1 MKKFF
6 TLVLLAL
13 SFGVFAAAFDAANA
27 VGQLKSTGMKLK
39 FGKNETTGFYV
50 ICRETVQI
58 QNGNLPEA
66 QERAKMMA
74 RVSIA
79 EFVSGAHIQLKS
91 NSTETTKAA
100 IINDQ
105 ESFES
110 VELLRK
116 CVQKDVK
123 QVQRGITICAME
135 KKDDNLTVYCLLV
148 EKIVNAARQMADAV
162 KELGPDTVQVSGVA
176 YFGGNISLETAE
188 KSALAEAQREAIAQ
202 VMGISI
208 TSSSASQTVS
218 SEAID
223 NDGKETF
230 NCDDSFKAKV
240 FSSTAGFI
248 ETSRIV
254 DKNVTPPA
262 VMVTIVAKVARDKL
276 MDDYRSYLESMGN
289 PGFCVRSNDRDMLEL
304 YSGFFASL
312 GLRMVDNLY
321 DAAYIIDVTCR
332 FINENGKLYA
342 AVRAVAKDKT
352 SGNVIFSQE
361 NDPEALSV
369 NETSESAKA
378 ALCRRILAQMR
389 PALHQKLNTFI
400 GRANA
405 DGRPIQ
411 VKLGNYDSD
420 YKSVAAVI
428 QKALKMVPGAS
439 NVRMKISGDEVLY
452 TLNFKTDAE
461 DLADFLEKQIK
472 VDVKRRSLRPVR
484 GNVSNTL
491 IEFNFE

>member
-1 MKKFF
+1 MKKIL
-6 TLVLLAL
+6 TLILLTLGAGL
-13 SFGVFAAAFDAANA
+13 FAAAFDAAGA
-27 VGQLKSTGMKLK
+27 VEQLKSTGMKLK
-39 FGKNETTGFYV
+39 FGQNETTGFYV

-58 QNGNLPEA
+58 QNGNLAEA

-79 EFVSGAHIQLKS
+79 EFVSGANIQAKS
-91 NSTETTKAA
+91 STTETTKNA
-100 IINDQ
+100 IVNDN

-110 VELLRK
+110 VELIRRSMK
-116 CVQKDVK
+116 KDVR

-135 KKDDNLTVYCLLV
+135 KKGGNLTVYCLLV
-148 EKIVNAARQMADAV
+148 EKIVNAAGEMAKAM
-162 KELGPDTVQVSGVA
+162 KELGPDTVRVSGVA
-176 YFGGNISLETAE
+176 YMGAGISQENAE
-188 KSALAEAQREAIAQ
+188 KAALAEAQREAISQ

-208 TSSSASQTVS
+208 TSSSASQSVS
-218 SEAID
+218 SESIG
-223 NDGKETF
+223 NDGKENF
-230 NCDDSFKAKV
+230 SCDDSFKAKV

-254 DKNVTPPA
+254 DKKIAPPTVT
-262 VMVTIVAKVARDKL
+262 VTIVAKVARDKL

-289 PGFCVRSNDRDMLEL
+289 PGFCVRSNDRDMLDL

-321 DAAYIIDVTCR
+321 DAAYVIDVTCR

-352 SGNVIFSQE
+352 GGNVIFSQE
-361 NDPEALSV
+361 NDPSAVSV
-369 NETSESAKA
+369 NGSSQSEKA
-378 ALCRRILAQMR
+378 ALCRRILAKMR
-389 PALHQKLNTFI
+389 PELHGKLNTFI

-405 DGRPIQ
+405 DGRKIQ

-420 YKSVAAVI
+420 YKSVAKVI
-428 QKALKMVPGAS
+428 LKALKMVPGAS
-439 NVRMKISGDEVLY
+439 NVRMNISDSEVVY
-452 TLNFKTDAE
+452 TLNFKTETE

-472 VDVKRRSLRPVR
+472 VDVKRRSQRPVR

-491 IEFNFE
+491 VEFNFE